1 MPELVPVLNRKVI
14 EDSLLAVSEQI
25 SKDYKGRELVLIGVL
40 KGAFIFLADL
50 IRHLSIPV
58 KADFVRVA
66 SYGSNSA
73 SSGSIRLS
81 KDVEIDLKG
90 KDVLIVEDI
99 ADTGLT
105 LEYLR
110 NHFSTLGADSVKV
123 CVFIDKKERREKHT
137 AIDYVCHVV
146 EKGFLV
152 GYGLDYAEDYRGLPE
167 VYHLKL

>member
-1 MPELVPVLNRKVI
+1 MPELVPVLNRKAI
-14 EDSLLAVSEQI
+14 EDSLLTVAKQI
-25 SKDYKGRELVLIGVL
+25 SKDYQGRELVMIGVL
-40 KGAFIFLADL
+40 KGAFIFFADL
-50 IRHLSIPV
+50 IRCLTIPV
-58 KADFVRVA
+58 KIDFVRVA
-66 SYGSNSA
+66 SYAGGT

-99 ADTGLT
+99 TDTGLT
-105 LEYLR
+105 LEYLK
-110 NHFSTLGADSVKV
+110 NHFSTLGANSVKI